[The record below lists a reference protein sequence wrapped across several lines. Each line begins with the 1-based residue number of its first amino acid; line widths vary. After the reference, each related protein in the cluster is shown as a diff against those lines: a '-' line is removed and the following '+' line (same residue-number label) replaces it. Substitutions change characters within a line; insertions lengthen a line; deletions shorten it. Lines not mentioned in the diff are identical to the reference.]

1 MKYQIVG
8 KNIVVTDTIRDAVI
22 KKLSRMDKYFVIDD
36 TVDCRVLLSSYSDFK
51 KVEVTIFTK
60 HMTFRA
66 EEKNS
71 DIYNA
76 LDEVI
81 DKLESQMRKL
91 KTQMSRRNKTKTSLG
106 EAIAFE
112 NFEADK
118 ELFEEED
125 NVVRI
130 KSIFLEPMELDEAII
145 RMEAL
150 DHAFFLYL
158 DKEDG
163 LISLLYHRNDGG
175 YGIIQAENK
184 LK

>member
-8 KNIVVTDTIRDAVI
+8 KNIIVTDAIRQTLE
-22 KKLSRMDKYFVIDD
+22 KKLSKMDKYFVINDN
-36 TVDCRVLLSSYSDFK
+36 VDCRVVVSSYKDFK

-60 HMTFRA
+60 QMTFRV
-66 EEKNS
+66 EVKNP
-71 DIYNA
+71 DLYA
-76 LDEVI
+76 AMDVAI
-81 DKLESQMRKL
+81 DRLEGQMRKL
-91 KTQMSRRNKTKTSLG
+91 KTQMSRRNKVSLG

-112 NFEADK
+112 NFEAD
-118 ELFEEED
+118 EEEFNKED
-125 NVVRI
+125 DQIVRT
-130 KSIFLEPMELDEAII
+130 KSIFLEPMSLDEAVI

-158 DKEDG
+158 DKDDN

-175 YGIIQAENK
+175 LGIIQAENH

>member
-22 KKLSRMDKYFVIDD
+22 KKLSRMDKYFVINDD
-36 TVDCRVLLSSYSDFK
+36 VECRVLLSSYSDFK

-125 NVVRI
+125 NVV
-130 KSIFLEPMELDEAII
+130 LEPMELDEAII